1 MSSIRDQWWEYIRSE
16 GDELGYKKWTLGRL
30 TDDQVQ
36 ELVSEELDDERL
48 NDLILHMGVGFKPEL
63 TRRSSFTSELFPMTP
78 YICVSLV
85 EDYHTYT
92 DRVRVIEA
100 AKKPEQ
106 IVRDN
111 RATPAK
117 LSPLWTWMAG
127 FHYLCGRECLIHM
140 GELKPDENVDG
151 IRTVVDFWRRM
162 TLAQR
167 NDGALNNKD
176 ANDANPYLP
185 DAIVQ
190 KFTAESRPLDDDTRA
205 TFRRLN
211 ATLAGY
217 AFLYYTDSRV
227 GIYDSGPYDLGDG
240 RLLIIRDYLQLGRS
254 AFPWSEHCD
263 VPYDN
268 LSIGLVVPADR
279 LKIEINDW
287 GTSFTEPEELLEVV
301 TDVAVYARRGDDLV
315 PIPDGEWG
323 DLTKAYSK
331 THLKLYQHFAKLPRR
346 DKIMSAAEM
355 YCWGLIPFARD
366 AGVFDRID
374 WEISDATLRYY
385 PDPFDDDAATG
396 GIFAGALI
404 MHDRPSAF
412 SAIH

>member
-1 MSSIRDQWWEYIRSE
+1 
-16 GDELGYKKWTLGRL
+16 
-30 TDDQVQ
+30 
-36 ELVSEELDDERL
+36 
-48 NDLILHMGVGFKPEL
+48 
-63 TRRSSFTSELFPMTP
+63 
-78 YICVSLV
+78 
-85 EDYHTYT
+85 
-92 DRVRVIEA
+92 
-100 AKKPEQ
+100 
-106 IVRDN
+106 
-111 RATPAK
+111 
-117 LSPLWTWMAG
+117 
-127 FHYLCGRECLIHM
+127 
-140 GELKPDENVDG
+140 
-151 IRTVVDFWRRM
+151 M

-301 TDVAVYARRGDDLV
+301 TDVAVYARQGDDLV

-374 WEISDATLRYY
+374 WEISKETLQYY
-385 PDPFDDDAATG
+385 PEPFDDDAATG

-412 SAIH
+412 SGIR

>member
-1 MSSIRDQWWEYIRSE
+1 
-16 GDELGYKKWTLGRL
+16 
-30 TDDQVQ
+30 
-36 ELVSEELDDERL
+36 
-48 NDLILHMGVGFKPEL
+48 
-63 TRRSSFTSELFPMTP
+63 
-78 YICVSLV
+78 
-85 EDYHTYT
+85 
-92 DRVRVIEA
+92 
-100 AKKPEQ
+100 
-106 IVRDN
+106 
-111 RATPAK
+111 
-117 LSPLWTWMAG
+117 
-127 FHYLCGRECLIHM
+127 
-140 GELKPDENVDG
+140 
-151 IRTVVDFWRRM
+151 
-162 TLAQR
+162 
-167 NDGALNNKD
+167 
-176 ANDANPYLP
+176 
-185 DAIVQ
+185 
-190 KFTAESRPLDDDTRA
+190 
-205 TFRRLN
+205 
-211 ATLAGY
+211 
-217 AFLYYTDSRV
+217 
-227 GIYDSGPYDLGDG
+227 
-240 RLLIIRDYLQLGRS
+240 IIRDYLQLGRS

-263 VPYDN
+263 VPHDN

-287 GTSFTEPEELLEVV
+287 GTSFTEPDELLEVV

-374 WEISDATLRYY
+374 WEISKETLQYY

>member
-1 MSSIRDQWWEYIRSE
+1 MSIRDQWWEYIRSE
-16 GDELGYKKWTLGRL
+16 GDELGYKQWTLGRL
-30 TDDQVQ
+30 NDEQVQ
-36 ELVSEELDDERL
+36 ELISEELDDQKL
-48 NDLILHMGVGFKPEL
+48 NDLILHMGVGFKPEM

-92 DRVRVIEA
+92 ERVQIIEA
-100 AKKPEQ
+100 AKRAEQ
-106 IVRDN
+106 IARDN
-111 RATPAK
+111 RNTPAK
-117 LSPLWTWMAG
+117 LSPLWTWMSG
-127 FHYLCGRECLIHM
+127 FHYLCGRECLIQM
-140 GELKPDENVDG
+140 GELEPDQNVDG
-151 IRTVVDFWRRM
+151 IRTVVDFWRRL

-185 DAIVQ
+185 ESIVQ
-190 KFTAESRPLDDDTRA
+190 KYVAEARPLDEETQG

-217 AFLYYTDSRV
+217 AFLYFTDSRV

-240 RLLIIRDYLQLGRS
+240 RLLIIRDYLTLGRS
-254 AFPWSEHCD
+254 AYPWSEHCTD
-263 VPYDN
+263 VPHDA
-268 LSIGLVVPADR
+268 LTMGLIVPADR

-287 GTSFTEPEELLEVV
+287 GTSFTEPDELLEVV
-301 TDVAVYARRGDDLV
+301 TDVVVYAREGDNLL
-315 PIPDGEWG
+315 PIPDSEWG

-331 THLKLYQHFAKLPRR
+331 THLKLYSHFAKLPRR
-346 DKIMSAAEM
+346 EKIMSAAQM
-355 YCWGLIPFARD
+355 YCWGLIPFAND
-366 AGVFDRID
+366 AGVTDKID
-374 WEISDATLRYY
+374 WEISKETMQYY
-385 PDPFDDDAATG
+385 PEPFDSDEATG

-412 SAIH
+412 SGIR